1 MVAPP
6 VVFPTS
12 LSPSRANDFLSCPLR
27 YRYRTIDQLS
37 EDPSP
42 TAIRGTLIHRVLEEL
57 FSLPADQRTVT
68 EAFDLLQQIF
78 ETAAEQDPDQAALLT
93 SAGIT
98 PTKSRSLIEHY
109 FTMEHP
115 ARIQPA
121 HRELGI
127 AAMIVDGFT
136 IRGFIDRVD
145 RSADGRIRIVDYKTG
160 KAPRPGFESDAMFQ
174 MRFYALAWWR
184 STGDVPAMLQL
195 LYLGSQDIVRYEPRE
210 SELIATER
218 KILAVRDAIQRSAT
232 AGVFHPSPSK
242 LCQWCSFQSVCPAF
256 GGEPL
261 PLPDPTM
268 WVSGSLSD
276 AEQSTMLD
284 AARADGTRMPH
295 A

>member
-1 MVAPP
+1 MVASP
-6 VVFPTS
+6 VDFPAS

-27 YRYRTIDQLS
+27 YRYRTIDQLP

-42 TAIRGTLIHRVLEEL
+42 AAIRGTLIHRVLEVL
-57 FSLPADQRTVT
+57 FDLPAEQRTMS
-68 EAFDLLQQIF
+68 EAFDLLEEIF
-78 ETAAEQDPDQAALLT
+78 ETTAAQDPDQAALLS
-93 SAGIT
+93 SAGMT
-98 PTKSRSLIEHY
+98 ATNSRSLIEHY

-145 RSADGRIRIVDYKTG
+145 RSSDGRIRIVDYKTG

-184 STGDVPAMLQL
+184 STGEVPSMLQL
-195 LYLGSQDIVRYEPRE
+195 LYLGSRDIVRYEPHE
-210 SELIATER
+210 AELIATER
-218 KILAVRDAIQRSAT
+218 KILAVRDAIHRSAN
-232 AGVFHPSPSK
+232 AGTFHASPSK

-256 GGEPL
+256 GAEPL
-261 PLPDPTM
+261 PLPDPTR
-268 WVSGSLSD
+268 WVSGSISD
-276 AEQSTMLD
+276 DEQSTMLD
-284 AARADGTRMPH
+284 AARANIARMPH

>member
-1 MVAPP
+1 MAPP
-6 VVFPTS
+6 VDFPSS

-27 YRYRTIDQLS
+27 YRYRTIDQLP

-57 FSLPADQRTVT
+57 FDLPADQRTLT
-68 EAFDLLQQIF
+68 EAFVLLEQMF
-78 ETAAEQDPDQAALLT
+78 ETVAEQDPAQAALLT

-98 PTKSRSLIEHY
+98 PAGSRSLVEHY
-109 FTMEHP
+109 FALEHP

-121 HRELGI
+121 HRELGV

-145 RSADGRIRIVDYKTG
+145 RSSDGRIRIVDYKTG

-184 STGDVPAMLQL
+184 STGNVPAMLQL
-195 LYLGSQDIVRYEPRE
+195 LYLGSRDIVRYEPRE

-232 AGVFHPSPSK
+232 TGTFQASPSK
-242 LCQWCSFQSVCPAF
+242 LCQWCAFQSICPAF

-276 AEQSTMLD
+276 DEQSTMLD